1 MVLIWSKHTRCLDLW
16 KCLVI
21 AYLLRRFWS
30 VYYMF
35 LKMGFDGTIELS
47 CIGLTIRTGNLV
59 NSLVDNWVIFVF
71 STFEKLF

>member
-1 MVLIWSKHTRCLDLW
+1 MVKTH
-16 KCLVI
+16 KV
-21 AYLLRRFWS
+21 LRFVEMFGDSLFVKRILES
-30 VYYMF
+30 VYYML

-47 CIGLTIRTGNLV
+47 CIGLTTRTGNLV